1 MSQPVGVLSPSITL
15 NGRPTPQVVLDNVV
29 SVRVQRS
36 LRLPSRM
43 TIRLVDASLEASLA
57 EHFKIGTEISLTIP
71 EDGKLMT
78 GHVTGM
84 SLAMTEDE
92 VPQLTV
98 VADDLG
104 YLLGRQVK
112 VRTFLNM
119 TWADVVNQIA
129 SGVGLAVVADSTTEV
144 NPYVLQA
151 DTDLAFLDQIADRIG
166 YDWWIDGKTLYFKR
180 PSASNPTSLTL
191 GVGGMT
197 EFAVRGSGLHP
208 IQAKVTGWNP
218 KDQRMISG
226 SAAVRDASVKPNSI
240 FADGFLNPVQGLS
253 ASEVTV
259 GALSPTTQS
268 EANTLAR
275 SLAQQWVSGS
285 VEARG
290 TCQTKSSLTPG
301 SPIKV
306 SNAGSLSG
314 TYHLTEVEHC
324 WDDEGLRTHFVAGSR
339 GPSGLADTLTGGAP
353 RTGSFHI
360 PGLMPA
366 LVTNNVDPDDLG
378 RVRVKYSGISDEV
391 EGFWARVVILGGGV
405 DRGVIFEPEVDDEV
419 LIGFEGGD
427 PRKPVVI
434 GGLYSAKNK
443 MPAWA
448 GGSNR
453 SGGKVISRKIASR
466 SGHQILFAD
475 GAASTEQYLLVQH
488 RSGTQKVKLNSNGIE
503 IESAAGNPITVK
515 SGSAQLQIDGSGN
528 IALKGLKV
536 TIEGETEVVITAP
549 QVKVNG
555 KAQVEVAGP
564 MVSVKGEATT
574 QVQANGILTLKGGM
588 VAIN

>member
-1 MSQPVGVLSPSITL
+1 
-15 NGRPTPQVVLDNVV
+15 
-29 SVRVQRS
+29 
-36 LRLPSRM
+36 
-43 TIRLVDASLEASLA
+43 
-57 EHFKIGTEISLTIP
+57 
-71 EDGKLMT
+71 
-78 GHVTGM
+78 
-84 SLAMTEDE
+84 
-92 VPQLTV
+92 
-98 VADDLG
+98 
-104 YLLGRQVK
+104 
-112 VRTFLNM
+112 
-119 TWADVVNQIA
+119 
-129 SGVGLAVVADSTTEV
+129 
-144 NPYVLQA
+144 
-151 DTDLAFLDQIADRIG
+151 
-166 YDWWIDGKTLYFKR
+166 
-180 PSASNPTSLTL
+180 
-191 GVGGMT
+191 MT

-218 KDQRMISG
+218 EDQRMISG
-226 SAAVRDASVKPNSI
+226 SAAVTNASVKPTSI

-268 EANTLAR
+268 EADTLAG

-290 TCQTKSSLTPG
+290 TCHTKSSLTPG
-301 SPIKV
+301 SPITV
-306 SNAGSLSG
+306 SKAGSLSG

-324 WDDEGLRTHFVAGSR
+324 WDDNGLRTQFVAGSR

-366 LVTNNVDPDDLG
+366 LVTNNVDPDGLG

-391 EGFWARVVILGGGV
+391 EGFWARVVILGGGA

-434 GGLYSAKNK
+434 GGLYSATKK

-453 SGGKVISRKIASR
+453 SGGSVISRKIASR

-488 RSGTQKVKLNSNGIE
+488 GSGTQKVKLNSNGIE

-515 SGSAQLQIDGSGN
+515 SGSAQVQIDGSGN

-555 KAQVEVAGP
+555 KAQVEVAGQ